1 MTLGVGGFFED
12 DFVGA
17 FVLNIVCIVVA
28 RFNAPPLSVLSEN
41 GLLLNGWGAAD
52 DLLSA
57 VTEEED
63 LIGVI
68 DCGNS
73 TVLISDSSQFL
84 CEGFSDFLGFLSKE
98 SSVFMLLNQDASGG
112 LWFEFHE
119 KGQMKRQWV
128 MVEGSVHSNVGAPL
142 NALDESVFWGL
153 DEDACDFWA
162 AVELM
167 EQVTNVKWENLA
179 GKGAIY
185 RLIAPLP
192 FK

>member
-84 CEGFSDFLGFLSKE
+84 CEGFSDFW
-98 SSVFMLLNQDASGG
+98 VFCLKNHLYLCFSIRMPLVDCGSN
-112 LWFEFHE
+112 FT
-119 KGQMKRQWV
+119 KR
-128 MVEGSVHSNVGAPL
+128 A
-142 NALDESVFWGL
+142 
-153 DEDACDFWA
+153 
-162 AVELM
+162 
-167 EQVTNVKWENLA
+167 
-179 GKGAIY
+179 
-185 RLIAPLP
+185 R
-192 FK
+192 